1 MLIIKNLD
9 TLYSYRE
16 LLREWMLK
24 DLKVRYKQ
32 SFLGGAWAILQPLS
46 LMIVFSVVFTKF
58 VKMPSGGIPYPVFS
72 YVALLP
78 WTFFAGSISLA
89 SQSLVQNMNLVTKS
103 YFPRE
108 ILPVSVVMVG
118 LVDFLVGSIILIG
131 MIFFYQIK
139 IQITVLMLPCIL
151 LFQTLL
157 TFGIVLI
164 TSALNV
170 FYRDIRF
177 IIPLGLQLW
186 MYATPIIY
194 PITSVPERFRGLYM
208 LNPMAGIIESYRLVT
223 LQGIWPDWRIFGYIV
238 LLSISIFCLG
248 YVCFKRV
255 EWKFP
260 DLI

>member
-1 MLIIKNLD
+1 MVIIKYIN

-16 LLREWMLK
+16 LLREWIAR

-32 SFLGGAWAILQPLS
+32 SFLGSAWAILQPLS
-46 LMIVFSVVFTKF
+46 LMVVFSVIFTQF
-58 VKMPSGGIPYPVFS
+58 VKIPSDGVPYPVFS
-72 YVALLP
+72 YAALLP

-89 SQSLVQNMNLVTKS
+89 SQSLVQNMNLVTKI

-108 ILPVSVVMVG
+108 ILPVSVVMAG
-118 LVDFLVGSIILIG
+118 LVDFLIGSIILIG
-131 MIFFYQIK
+131 MIFIYQIK
-139 IQITVLMLPCIL
+139 IQITVLMLPAIL
-151 LFQTLL
+151 LIQILL

-194 PITSVPERFRGLYM
+194 PITLVPERFRVLYM
-208 LNPMAGIIESYRLVT
+208 LNPMAGMIESYRLV
-223 LQGIWPDWRIFGYIV
+223 LIYGMWPDWRIIGY
-238 LLSISIFCLG
+238 LFLFSISIFCLG
-248 YVCFKRV
+248 YVYFKRV